1 MPPRVG
7 GCAYAALMATS
18 TMSMNKVI
26 HCAVRRDLRRFRAA
40 LDGFPDGDK
49 ARAAALHTAWANF
62 QQQLTEHHEGEHEV
76 AWPALKAIGVSDAA
90 IATFDEEH
98 DTMAAALATAGATM
112 DALAAS
118 GSAADAQ
125 AAASAMAALDQA
137 TTTHLDHEEREI
149 EQLLLD
155 KRDDPAVKA
164 MGKQFSRRASL
175 PVAGTF
181 FAWMDDG
188 ASAEERA
195 ALRQSVPGPVLAIIG
210 GLFGRKYRKEVAPV
224 WASSG
229 SF

>member
-1 MPPRVG
+1 
-7 GCAYAALMATS
+7 
-18 TMSMNKVI
+18 MSMNKVI
-26 HCAVRRDLRRFRAA
+26 HCAVRRDLSRFRTA
-40 LDGFPDGDK
+40 LEKFPDGDK

-62 QQQLTEHHEGEHEV
+62 QKQLTEHHEGEHEI
-76 AWPALKAIGVSDAA
+76 AWPALKAIGVPEAS

-98 DTMAAALATAGATM
+98 EAMAAALRAAGEAM
-112 DALAAS
+112 DALGKS

-125 AAASAMAALDQA
+125 AAGAAMATLDQA
-137 TTTHLDHEEREI
+137 TTTHFDHEERET
-149 EQLLLD
+149 EQLYLGKL
-155 KRDDPAVKA
+155 DDPAIKT

-175 PVAGTF
+175 PVAGVF

-210 GLFGRKYRKEVAPV
+210 GIFGRKYRKEVAPV